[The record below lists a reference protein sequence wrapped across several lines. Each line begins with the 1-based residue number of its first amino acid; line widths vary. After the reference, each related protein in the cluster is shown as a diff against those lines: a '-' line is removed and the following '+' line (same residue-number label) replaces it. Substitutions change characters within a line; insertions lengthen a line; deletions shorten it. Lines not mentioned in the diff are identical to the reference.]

1 VIPTRSECLAALSD
15 YNVPE
20 HIIGHSVV
28 VERVALFLAN
38 HLVAAGNGMDPALVS
53 AGALLHDIDKMRGLN
68 EGRPHGELGA
78 ETIDRLGYAEVS
90 PIVGQHVRLADYG
103 DNGTVSE
110 AKLVNYADK
119 RVNHEEI
126 VTLDER
132 FTYLLER
139 YGSASPEALVRITE
153 MKRLTEAIEGQ
164 IFARLTLAP
173 TDVRRLIEEQH
184 GLYYRQACH
193 R

>member
-1 VIPTRSECLAALSD
+1 VIPTRSECLTALRD
-15 YNVPE
+15 NGVPDN
-20 HIIGHSVV
+20 IIGHSIV
-28 VERVALFLAN
+28 VERVALVLSER
-38 HLVAAGNGMDPALVS
+38 LIDAGNSMDTALVS
-53 AGALLHDIDKMRGLN
+53 AGALLHDIEKMRGIR

-78 ETIDRLGYAEVS
+78 ETIDRLGFPEVS

-103 DNGTVSE
+103 DNGGIDV

-132 FTYLLER
+132 FDYLFDR
-139 YGSASPEALVRITE
+139 YGAVSPEAMERMLE
-153 MKRLTEAIEGQ
+153 MKRLTNAVERQ
-164 IFARLTLAP
+164 IFSRLAIAP
-173 TDVRRLIEEQH
+173 TDVKRLVEEQY
-184 GLYYRQACH
+184 GFYTRQACH